1 MKMVPKYFATSRKQK
16 HVHQDICKQADTRRY
31 RIVKTSAG
39 KSGTKSVTWL
49 AAPDI
54 TVTSGEV
61 LPREESVPIEVTS
74 ICKTL
79 TEVQPP
85 LLQLSSDNR
94 LFWRMEPRNNFSQ
107 AVQSGAHTKSLEVFL
122 EEQRQM
128 DPEDRIKLAVNLASS
143 ILQYNLTPWLQ
154 GCWTKKSVHFFVQT
168 QTVLGIEIDHPL
180 IVKDFTDPTS
190 DISEEPQENDPEL
203 ALMELGILLLEVW
216 NTRTFESW
224 LKTAGHSM
232 EIPQLQDRHIRLIY
246 SIEWFQS
253 LKGKLLPNYQKVVGI
268 CLRPSVFDLFN
279 TSWEDKDFRI
289 AVYSEIV
296 EPLLIWI
303 S

>member
-1 MKMVPKYFATSRKQK
+1 MKTVLKCFATSRKWK
-16 HVHQDICKQADTRRY
+16 HVHREICTQADTRRC
-31 RIVKTSAG
+31 RRVKTSAQ
-39 KSGTKSVTWL
+39 KSVSWS

-54 TVTSGEV
+54 TVNSGEV
-61 LPREESVPIEVTS
+61 VPREEPVSIEVTS

-79 TEVQPP
+79 AEVQPP

-94 LFWRMEPRNNFSQ
+94 LFWRMEPPDNFSQ
-107 AVQSGAHTKSLEVFL
+107 PVQSGARTKCLEVFL

-154 GCWTKKSVHFFVQT
+154 GCWTKKSVHFFVKT
-168 QTVLGIEIDHPL
+168 RTVLGIDIEHPL
-180 IVKDFTDPTS
+180 IMKNFIDPTS
-190 DISEEPQENDPEL
+190 DISKEPQENDPEL

-216 NTRTFESW
+216 NIKTFESW

-232 EIPQLQDRHIRLIY
+232 DTPQLQDRHIRLIY
-246 SIEWFQS
+246 SIQWFQS

-279 TSWEDKDFRI
+279 TSWEDKDFRL

-296 EPLLIWI
+296 EPLLIWT